1 MDDLR
6 IIFLIVGSIAIIV
19 LMWHGLMSVRKNKQ
33 KPQNRRLNNKQKAKL
48 AATPV
53 LEAADQ
59 PVAAAPITPVQAAPT
74 AASPQPTLQ
83 PTAPPPADSAPAP
96 VVMTPPDAAPNQP
109 IVEPA
114 PVVQAAAVETPEM
127 APPQNMKMTP
137 PGSASLNT
145 EVDTS
150 ATMHQQESVPQSD
163 PVDVLVLFVVGS
175 EPGQILGKDLLQ
187 NLNEIGFKYGD
198 MNIFHHH
205 QHVTGNG
212 PVLYSL
218 ANMMQ
223 PGTFDLDTINDIAVD
238 GVLLFLTLPSK
249 QDARVVFSMMLGNA
263 QRLADNLGGQVL
275 DDKHQP
281 WSEATQE
288 QYMQRIIQAENT

>member
-19 LMWHGLMSVRKNKQ
+19 LMWHGFVSVHKNKQ
-33 KPQNRRLNNKQKAKL
+33 KPQNRRLNNKQKAKQA

-53 LEAADQ
+53 AEPAEKPVVAAPVTPVKTASAQPRVQPSAPLTADRTPA
-59 PVAAAPITPVQAAPT
+59 PVAMTPPT
-74 AASPQPTLQ
+74 AAPSPSPAEPAPMVQVASVEAPEIAQPQNIEMTPPAAASLDTEMDASATLQ
-83 PTAPPPADSAPAP
+83 PQESAPPA
-96 VVMTPPDAAPNQP
+96 
-109 IVEPA
+109 
-114 PVVQAAAVETPEM
+114 
-127 APPQNMKMTP
+127 
-137 PGSASLNT
+137 
-145 EVDTS
+145 
-150 ATMHQQESVPQSD
+150 D

-175 EPGQILGKDLLQ
+175 EQGQILGKDLLR

-238 GVLLFLTLPSK
+238 GILLFLTLPSK

-263 QRLADNLGGQVL
+263 QRLADNLGAQIL

-281 WSEATQE
+281 WSDATQE
-288 QYMQRIIQAENT
+288 QYMQRIIQAENA